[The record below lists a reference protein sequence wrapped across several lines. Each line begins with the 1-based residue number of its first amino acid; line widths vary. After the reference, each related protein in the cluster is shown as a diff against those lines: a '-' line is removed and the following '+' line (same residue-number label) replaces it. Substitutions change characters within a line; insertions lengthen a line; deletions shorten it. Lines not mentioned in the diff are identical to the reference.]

1 MTTAT
6 AVREINGLQIPA
18 AGEYEL
24 DTAHTSVEFVA
35 RHLMISKVR
44 GRFTDFSGTVT
55 IAEDPL
61 QSIVEANVD
70 LSSVTTGDDQRDAH
84 LKSAD
89 FFDIENHP
97 HMTFTSTSLKADGED
112 FVMTGD
118 LTVAGTT
125 RTVDFELEFDGVE
138 KDPWGG
144 TRAGFTA
151 STEISRKD
159 WEMTW
164 NVALDTGGVLVG
176 DKVKIELDVELVKA

>member
-1 MTTAT
+1 MSSISDLTPGTWN
-6 AVREINGLQIPA
+6 VDPS
-18 AGEYEL
+18 
-24 DTAHTSVEFVA
+24 HTVVGFTA

-44 GRFTDFSGTVT
+44 GRFTTFTGSVT

-61 QSIVEANVD
+61 QSTVEANVD

-97 HMTFTSTSLKADGED
+97 HMTFRSTSLKADGED

-164 NVALDTGGVLVG
+164 NVALETGGVLVG

>member
-1 MTTAT
+1 MSSLADLTPGTWN
-6 AVREINGLQIPA
+6 V
-18 AGEYEL
+18 
-24 DTAHTSVEFVA
+24 DTSHSVVGFSA

-44 GRFTDFSGTVT
+44 GRFTDFTGSVT

-61 QSIVEANVD
+61 QSTVEANVD

-164 NVALDTGGVLVG
+164 NVALETGGVLVG

>member
-1 MTTAT
+1 MSSIADLTPG
-6 AVREINGLQIPA
+6 VWNV
-18 AGEYEL
+18 
-24 DTAHTSVEFVA
+24 DTSHSVVGFSA

-70 LSSVTTGDDQRDAH
+70 LSSVTTGDDQRHAH
-84 LKSAD
+84 LKRAD

-164 NVALDTGGVLVG
+164 NVALETGGVLVG
-176 DKVKIELDVELVKA
+176 DKVKIELDIELVKA

>member
-1 MTTAT
+1 
-6 AVREINGLQIPA
+6 VGF
-18 AGEYEL
+18 
-24 DTAHTSVEFVA
+24 SA

-44 GRFTDFSGTVT
+44 GRFTDFSGSVT

-164 NVALDTGGVLVG
+164 NVALETGGVLVG

>member
-1 MTTAT
+1 
-6 AVREINGLQIPA
+6 VGF
-18 AGEYEL
+18 
-24 DTAHTSVEFVA
+24 SA

-61 QSIVEANVD
+61 QSTVEANVD
-70 LSSVTTGDDQRDAH
+70 LGSVTTGDDQRDAH

-89 FFDIENHP
+89 FFDIDNHP

-112 FVMTGD
+112 FTMTGD

-164 NVALDTGGVLVG
+164 NVALETGGVLVG

>member
-1 MTTAT
+1 MSSLADLTPGVWNVDAS
-6 AVREINGLQIPA
+6 
-18 AGEYEL
+18 
-24 DTAHTSVEFVA
+24 HSVVGFSA

-55 IAEDPL
+55 VAEDPL
-61 QSIVEANVD
+61 QSTVEANVD

-89 FFDIENHP
+89 FFDIDNHP
-97 HMTFTSTSLKADGED
+97 HMTFTSTGLKADGED
-112 FVMTGD
+112 FIMTGD

-164 NVALDTGGVLVG
+164 NVALETGGVLVG

>member
-1 MTTAT
+1 MSSLADLTPGTWN
-6 AVREINGLQIPA
+6 V
-18 AGEYEL
+18 
-24 DTAHTSVEFVA
+24 DTSHSVVGFSA

-44 GRFTDFSGTVT
+44 GRFTAFSGTVT

-61 QSIVEANVD
+61 QSTVEANVD

-97 HMTFTSTSLKADGED
+97 HMTFRSTGLKADGED
-112 FVMTGD
+112 FIMTGD
-118 LTVAGTT
+118 LAVAGTT

-164 NVALDTGGVLVG
+164 NVALETGGVLVG
-176 DKVKIELDVELVKA
+176 DKVKIDIEIEAIRQ

>member
-1 MTTAT
+1 MANL
-6 AVREINGLQIPA
+6 ADLSPGIWNVDA
-18 AGEYEL
+18 S
-24 DTAHTSVEFVA
+24 HSVVGFTA

-44 GRFTDFSGTVT
+44 GRFTDFSGVVT

-61 QSIVEANVD
+61 QSHVEATVD
-70 LSSVTTGDDQRDAH
+70 LASVNTSDEQRDAH

-89 FFDIENHP
+89 FFNVDHHP
-97 HMTFTSTSLKADGED
+97 QMIFSSTSIKPDGD
-112 FVMTGD
+112 DYIMTGD
-118 LTVAGTT
+118 LTVLGKT
-125 RTVDFELEFDGVE
+125 RSVDFELEFDGVE

-151 STEISRKD
+151 TTEISRKD

-164 NVALDTGGVLVG
+164 NVALETGGVLVG